1 LRSASKV
8 ISWLAIAIGDRVF
21 MMEIGIMHTLGLDSR
36 FLDDSG
42 DWLWPALETLL
53 GSVHRQARNHRRLQQ
68 GCATRG
74 EFRRYGS
81 VENTPELAH
90 AHHRQGLE
98 AASSRRHFVINPA
111 CTNRPGSSRLRALA
125 RLPQRLFQCLMVDGG
140 FAKRDRGPPVRAG
153 RSSGR
158 PEWGSPHFR
167 RGSRRST

>member
-111 CTNRPGSSRLRALA
+111 CTNRPGCRGFELSPACRS
-125 RLPQRLFQCLMVDGG
+125 DGG

-167 RGSRRST
+167 RGARRST